1 MSRPAVVLV
10 ALLPMMFWGISFVWT
25 KVVYQYYEP
34 VTTITLRLI
43 IGTLFLSTFIFVTG
57 KGEKVQ
63 KGDWK
68 FFFLLAFLSPFCYFL
83 GESFGVKYVSATL
96 ASVSI
101 ATIPVVTPVF
111 AALILHER
119 LSFTNVIGLILS
131 FLGVGIMI
139 VDPGFRISASPVG
152 LTALGFAVLSAVGYS
167 LLIKRF
173 SERYSS
179 LTIVNLQNLIAI
191 FYFLPVFFLTDFRKF
206 IRVRPT
212 AELVVTLMLLAI
224 FCSTVAFILLT
235 IAIREIGVS
244 KANIYTNTIPVFTA
258 VFAWLLIG
266 ETMAG
271 RRLLGMAVVLSGL
284 FLSQLTRK
292 RPRTREMLYVEG

>member
-1 MSRPAVVLV
+1 MSRSAVAVI

-43 IGTLFLSTFIFVTG
+43 IGTLFLSAFIFVTG
-57 KGEKVQ
+57 KSEKVR

-68 FFFLLAFLSPFCYFL
+68 FFCLLAFLSPFCYFL

-96 ASVSI
+96 AAVSI

-119 LSFTNVIGLILS
+119 LSITNVVGLVLS

-139 VDPGFRISASPVG
+139 VDPGFRISASPIG
-152 LTALGFAVLSAVGYS
+152 LASLGFAVLSAVGYS
-167 LLIKRF
+167 LIIKRF
-173 SERYSS
+173 SQRYSS

-191 FYFLPVFFLTDFRKF
+191 FYFLPVFFLTEFKQF
-206 IRVRPT
+206 TRVRPT
-212 AELVVTLMLLAI
+212 TELVITLLLLAVL
-224 FCSTVAFILLT
+224 CSTVAFILLT
-235 IAIREIGVS
+235 IVIREIGVS

-258 VFAWLLIG
+258 IFAWLIIG
-266 ETMAG
+266 ETMTG
-271 RRLLGMAVVLSGL
+271 RRLLGMAVVLGGL
-284 FLSQLTRK
+284 FLSQISRK

>member
-1 MSRPAVVLV
+1 MSRPAVAVV

-43 IGTLFLSTFIFVTG
+43 IGTLFLSAFIFLSG
-57 KGEKVQ
+57 KREKVQ

-96 ASVSI
+96 AAVSI

-119 LSFTNVIGLILS
+119 LSVTNVIGLILS

-139 VDPGFRISASPVG
+139 VEPGFQITASPVG
-152 LTALGFAVLSAVGYS
+152 LAALGFAVLSAVGYS

-191 FYFLPVFFLTDFRKF
+191 LYFLPVFFLTDFKTF

-212 AELVVTLMLLAI
+212 TELVVTLMLLAI
-224 FCSTVAFILLT
+224 LCSTVAFILLT

-244 KANIYTNTIPVFTA
+244 KANIYTNTIPIFTA
-258 VFAWLLIG
+258 IFAWLLIG
-266 ETMAG
+266 ETMTG
-271 RRLLGMAVVLSGL
+271 RRLLGMAVVLGGL
-284 FLSQLTRK
+284 FLSQLTRR

>member
-1 MSRPAVVLV
+1 MSRPAIAVV

-43 IGTLFLSTFIFVTG
+43 IGTLFLSAFIFLTG
-57 KGEKVQ
+57 KREKVQ

-111 AALILHER
+111 AAWILHER
-119 LSFTNVIGLILS
+119 LSVTNVIGLVLS

-139 VDPGFRISASPVG
+139 VEPGFRISASPVG
-152 LTALGFAVLSAVGYS
+152 LGALAFAVLSAVGYS
-167 LLIKRF
+167 LIIKRF

-191 FYFLPVFFLTDFRKF
+191 FYFLPVFFLTDFKQF
-206 IRVRPT
+206 IQVRPT
-212 AELVVTLMLLAI
+212 AELVITLMLLAI
-224 FCSTVAFILLT
+224 LCSTVAFILLT
-235 IAIREIGVS
+235 IVIREIGVS

-258 VFAWLLIG
+258 IFAWLLIG
-266 ETMAG
+266 ETMTG
-271 RRLLGMAVVLSGL
+271 RRLMGMAVVLGGL
-284 FLSQLTRK
+284 FLSQITRR
-292 RPRTREMLYVEG
+292 RPRTQAMLYVEG